1 VKVTGNIP
9 TGLFLNRA
17 RERGDSDSGSSQ
29 QHQHQSDRQKQG
41 SGYSP
46 DDAAAVTEQQ
56 IQAAVEA
63 FGVDEQA
70 AAAGLHVDQIGS
82 GPGLRV
88 ILKDVSGNVVR
99 QFSGTEFVRLREV
112 SGGRTLHAPGKILD
126 RKL

>member
-1 VKVTGNIP
+1 VKVSGNIP
-9 TGLFLNRA
+9 IGLFLNRA
-17 RERGDSDSGSSQ
+17 RDRGDSDGGSSQ
-29 QHQHQSDRQKQG
+29 QHHSGHQKKGPGYESDD
-41 SGYSP
+41 SP
-46 DDAAAVTEQQ
+46 AVTEEQ
-56 IQAAVEA
+56 IKAAVEA

-88 ILKDVSGNVVR
+88 ILRDVSGNVVR
-99 QFSGTEFVRLREV
+99 QFSGTEFVKLREV